1 MKEKKETEMKVRV
14 GNFFVERDEDGV
26 ISIASVS
33 KNWFVGIAAGT
44 MTHLMLNNTI
54 LVDNPTERD
63 ITIANAVIV
72 SMYTSCMMAYNAN
85 FVSDV
90 FNSAERIGKSAEGG
104 AEEDDSKAID
114 ELRHLDDMKEEN
126 AAESLDE
133 EVRV

>member
-14 GNFFVERDEDGV
+14 GNFLVERDEDGV

-54 LVDNPTERD
+54 LVDNPTEND
-63 ITIANAVIV
+63 IDIANIVIV
-72 SMYTSCMMAYNAN
+72 SMYTSCMMAYNAD

-90 FNSAERIGKSAEGG
+90 FNSVERIEKSSERGT
-104 AEEDDSKAID
+104 EEDDSKAID
-114 ELRHLDDMKEEN
+114 ELRNLDDMKEEN
-126 AAESLDE
+126 VAESLDE

>member
-14 GNFFVERDEDGV
+14 GNFLVERDEDGV

-54 LVDNPTERD
+54 LVDNPTEND
-63 ITIANAVIV
+63 IDIANTVIV
-72 SMYTSCMMAYNAN
+72 SMYTSCMMAYNAD

-90 FNSAERIGKSAEGG
+90 FNSVERIEKSSERGT
-104 AEEDDSKAID
+104 EEDDSKAID
-114 ELRHLDDMKEEN
+114 ELRNLDDMKEEN
-126 AAESLDE
+126 VAESLDE

>member
-63 ITIANAVIV
+63 ITITNAVIV
-72 SMYTSCMMAYNAN
+72 SMYTSCMMAYNAD

-90 FNSAERIGKSAEGG
+90 FNSVERIGKIAEGG

-114 ELRHLDDMKEEN
+114 ELRNLDDMKEEN